1 MVPARDVDIQHDQHQ
16 HQQHQHQQQQQ
27 QQQQQL
33 KMTDAW
39 QLGWCIIHCGC
50 MVRAVTYSVV

>member
-1 MVPARDVDIQHDQHQ
+1 LVYNTAARQRMAAARHVNIQHEK
-16 HQQHQHQQQQQ
+16 Q

-33 KMTDAW
+33 ELTDGW

-50 MVRAVTYSVV
+50 MMRAVTHSVV